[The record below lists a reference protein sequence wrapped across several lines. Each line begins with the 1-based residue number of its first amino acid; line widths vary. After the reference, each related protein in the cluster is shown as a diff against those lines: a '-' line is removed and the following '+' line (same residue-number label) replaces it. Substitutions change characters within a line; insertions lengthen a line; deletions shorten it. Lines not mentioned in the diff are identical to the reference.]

1 MFSKSFTSFCKN
13 NLLNIR
19 ELLQKNETLFS
30 SNSTFKTKTIKDN
43 PNKSVENKFS
53 TFLGIPILIPMAI
66 FFIAILICIIIFLLC
81 YYNNRSSSKH
91 KGKKKN
97 KDIKDKCIE
106 LSKSKKDENCGHI
119 IISSLD

>member
-1 MFSKSFTSFCKN
+1 MFSKSFTSFYKN

-30 SNSTFKTKTIKDN
+30 SNSTFKAKTINDN

-53 TFLGIPILIPMAI
+53 TFLGIPILISMAI
-66 FFIAILICIIIFLLC
+66 FFIAILIYIIIFLLC
-81 YYNNRSSSKH
+81 YYNNRRSSKH
-91 KGKKKN
+91 KEKKKN